1 MFGKKFSSTIR
12 RRKRMF
18 LSIITVLALTIGIGY
33 SAFGSNLNFMGTL
46 SLNAKSINAYVKS
59 VTPTSGSVTP
69 TSAAEI
75 IGNDRKEVDFSTS
88 LPTLTDYYEVTTVIR
103 NGGKNKGYYAGE
115 EVKLY
120 DANGQEIA
128 IPEGLEVTVL
138 NNDGTDI
145 FLNHEL
151 NAASEETFKIKF
163 NYKSG
168 ATLPAT
174 QPVYTVKVVF
184 NYSATQTTL
193 TASQVGLNS
202 SNTQV
207 DNVQA
212 ALDELATMLA

>member
-69 TSAAEI
+69 TSAAQI

-174 QPVYTVKVVF
+174 QPVYTIKVVF
-184 NYSATQTTL
+184 NYDLEPFSPTL
-193 TASQVGLNS
+193 YNIIKSEAKRGGG
-202 SNTQV
+202 
-207 DNVQA
+207 
-212 ALDELATMLA
+212 MP